1 MTRVEPTW
9 GFREIFFSRDSDREE
24 TRQFLTFKA
33 DRGRWELDRTKIYRD
48 GRKKIR
54 LRRKVYRVEKAM

>member
-1 MTRVEPTW
+1 MTHVEPTW
-9 GFREIFFSRDSDREE
+9 EFREIFFSRDSDREE

>member
-9 GFREIFFSRDSDREE
+9 EFREIFFSRDSDREE
-24 TRQFLTFKA
+24 TRQFVTLKA
-33 DRGRWELDRTKIYRD
+33 DRGRWELDRTRIYRD

-54 LRRKVYRVEKAM
+54 LRRKVYRVKKAM

>member
-1 MTRVEPTW
+1 MTRVKPTW
-9 GFREIFFSRDSDREE
+9 EFREIFFSRDSDREE

-48 GRKKIR
+48 GRKKVR

>member
-9 GFREIFFSRDSDREE
+9 EFREINFSRDSDREE

-33 DRGRWELDRTKIYRD
+33 DRGRWEIDRTRIYRD
-48 GRKKIR
+48 GRKKVR

>member
-9 GFREIFFSRDSDREE
+9 EFREIFFSRDSDREE
-24 TRQFLTFKA
+24 ARQFLTLRA

-48 GRKKIR
+48 GRKKVR